1 MPLLRTI
8 VEFCNDV
15 GGWLA
20 SGEDGKGHVAAI
32 HCKAGKGRT
41 GLMIVCFLCYIGRYH
56 GPHAVE
62 QALEFYGET
71 RTEDGQGV
79 TIPCQQR
86 YCRYF
91 ARALADASY
100 PERLLAPPPAFY
112 LRAIR
117 ILSAPPPQSE
127 QHSVPHIGAL
137 KEGGKYQPVFE
148 IHCEHQLEADY
159 PGHKDS
165 SRAFYVSR
173 PGVGELRI
181 DANVRLAGGV
191 KLELFK
197 EKDKGKAVFYCC
209 FHTTFLE
216 PDVHGDAT
224 LLLHKQELSK
234 PHKDVNKNEKFSAGF
249 CVLLEFAPCRAS
261 ESPRPDAA
269 GGDLDLA
276 GCAAAGGGA
285 AGRARQLLAVETTM
299 FRQMRHLHVGA
310 ERGRHALGHFRAV
323 GRAVAATHL
332 LAGLA
337 SPSPAPAAA
346 APAAAAPPVTSQPAG
361 MPSGSASALRGGG
374 GAPPQ
379 DRQPLLQQYHEQP
392 PLAGS
397 SRRLPP
403 PMVFSQSGS
412 SGRPGT
418 GPPPSAGASGTA
430 VSAAFTGAA
439 ADPAGRRV
447 QPKRTPS
454 ARSGMDAVP
463 PSPRTNSGQPVHCPC
478 LSVFVS
484 ALLMCVDR
492 SR

>member
-1 MPLLRTI
+1 MPFISSFIKPNGPSWHTGLYGYDDHNVPLLRTI

-20 SGEDGKGHVAAI
+20 TGEDGKHVAAI

-41 GLMIVCFLCYIGRYH
+41 GLMIVCFLCYIGRYQ
-56 GPHAVE
+56 GLHAVE

-91 ARALADASY
+91 AQALRDASY

-148 IHCEHQLEADY
+148 IHCEHRLEADY
-159 PGHKDS
+159 PSHKDS

-216 PDVHGDAT
+216 PDAHGDAT
-224 LLLHKQELSK
+224 LLLHKQDLSK

-269 GGDLDLA
+269 NGALA
-276 GCAAAGGGA
+276 GGAAAGGGA
-285 AGRARQLLAVETTM
+285 AGRARQLLALETTM
-299 FRQMRHLHVGA
+299 FRQMRDLHVEA

-323 GRAVAATHL
+323 GRAVAATNL

-337 SPSPAPAAA
+337 SPAAA
-346 APAAAAPPVTSQPAG
+346 DAAAAAPPATSQSAG
-361 MPSGSASALRGGG
+361 MLSGSARAPG
-374 GAPPQ
+374 GALPQ
-379 DRQPLLQQYHEQP
+379 DRQPLLQQYNEQP
-392 PLAGS
+392 AVAGS

-418 GPPPSAGASGTA
+418 APSSPGAS
-430 VSAAFTGAA
+430 SAASAPFTGAA
-439 ADPAGRRV
+439 ADPTARRV

-454 ARSGMDAVP
+454 ARGGMDAVP
-463 PSPRTNSGQPVHCPC
+463 PSPRTNSG
-478 LSVFVS
+478 
-484 ALLMCVDR
+484 
-492 SR
+492 